1 MAEGVELYRSWTVDQ
16 LKTFLRERRI
26 PLTGNKAELVQK
38 VADVVYTDRLEEEIE
53 VTAFQCVT
61 YTSPPS
67 FEQLPADGW
76 TGDDFPLVREGNVT
90 AYLKEKGGYT
100 KNFQT
105 GVRLCQWLHQ
115 EFSNWCSFMSV

>member
-53 VTAFQCVT
+53 ATAFQCVT

-90 AYLKEKGGYT
+90 AYLK
-100 KNFQT
+100 
-105 GVRLCQWLHQ
+105 
-115 EFSNWCSFMSV
+115 